1 MVVVVEETQCRNV
14 TSGVCCGGSTRGRCN
29 IIICDHTIVILIVYI
44 AEIVLIANI
53 IQLV

>member
-1 MVVVVEETQCRNV
+1 MIMVVVVEETQCRNV

-44 AEIVLIANI
+44 AEIVLIAN
-53 IQLV
+53 VV